1 MTRDQPNMVPDR
13 SQRFAATV
21 TVDRQGRTQVPVP
34 FEPDVAAALEAS
46 PRAGAYFDSLAQF
59 YRNAFRRWIDRHQTT
74 PRATPGADRRDDPAP
89 RGGQEA
95 SLSGELASTCER

>member
-34 FEPDVAAALEAS
+34 FEPDVVW
-46 PRAGAYFDSLAQF
+46 GAK
-59 YRNAFRRWIDRHQTT
+59 
-74 PRATPGADRRDDPAP
+74 PAI
-89 RGGQEA
+89 
-95 SLSGELASTCER
+95 T

>member
-34 FEPDVAAALEAS
+34 FEPDVVLGAKPRHHVTGSVAGCGVRGAL
-46 PRAGAYFDSLAQF
+46 DVV
-59 YRNAFRRWIDRHQTT
+59 D
-74 PRATPGADRRDDPAP
+74 
-89 RGGQEA
+89 GG
-95 SLSGELASTCER
+95 TY